1 MPPNRRLLLTFS
13 TLLRAVIFHI
23 FLPVYNFTFSI
34 TKTLVPFYENLR
46 LKNGGFEFH
55 LTLPL
60 FSVTRLGDFFNFGNF
75 LRPLATN
82 NLPKSPTFL
91 GSFCKV
97 LKFYHFSSE
106 IILGQLLKTFG
117 EFFLVTLFLASI
129 AVSSISR
136 RYDCD
141 EITVSL
147 AYLVSYIVL
156 SFIRHKTS
164 VNQFIYHL
172 V

>member
-34 TKTLVPFYENLR
+34 TKTLVPFYDNLT

-97 LKFYHFSSE
+97 VKIIHFSCE
-106 IILGQLLKTFG
+106 IIFGQLLFP
-117 EFFLVTLFLASI
+117 FVDFYLVTLRLYS
-129 AVSSISR
+129 
-136 RYDCD
+136 
-141 EITVSL
+141 TLSL
-147 AYLVSYIVL
+147 HFSHPL
-156 SFIRHKTS
+156 
-164 VNQFIYHL
+164 
-172 V
+172 